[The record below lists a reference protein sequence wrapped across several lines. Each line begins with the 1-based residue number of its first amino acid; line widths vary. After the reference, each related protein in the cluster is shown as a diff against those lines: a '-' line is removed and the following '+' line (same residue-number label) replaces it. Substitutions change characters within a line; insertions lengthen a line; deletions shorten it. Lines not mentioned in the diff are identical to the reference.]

1 MKILIIG
8 CGFLGKHVAE
18 SLKHNASVTVT
29 KTTSQSSVSDVH
41 LEILKPSNYS
51 KISKLVETFD
61 TIIVTASSSNY
72 NYETS
77 YLVLA
82 RSLKKALNT
91 SKNKTLIYTSSTGVY
106 SESSGG
112 VVFENSP
119 LDLERSHILVETEK
133 TYLSLKN
140 TRVVIFRLS
149 GLIGHS
155 ERTLRQ
161 MYARY
166 ENTPLYP
173 RMANFIYAEEA
184 ACAIKYAV
192 FHPIRGLFNL
202 SSFTE
207 KNTDIFK
214 KIFNKDALLSS
225 VPNMTH
231 GGSKKI
237 ITEKI
242 RSQPNFSNLA
252 QRIKIL

>member
-18 SLKHNASVTVT
+18 ALKSKASVTVT
-29 KTTSQSSVSDVH
+29 KTSSQVPITKVH

-51 KISKLVETFD
+51 KLTKLVKDFD
-61 TIIVTASSSNY
+61 TIIVTASASNY

-82 RSLKKALNT
+82 RAVKKALT
-91 SKNKTLIYTSSTGVY
+91 ISQNKTLIYSSSTGVY

-112 VVFENSP
+112 SVFENSP
-119 LDLERSHILVETEK
+119 LDLDKSHILLETEK

-149 GLIGHS
+149 GLIGQS

-173 RMANFIYAEEA
+173 RLANFIFVEDA
-184 ACAIKYAV
+184 AYAIKYAV

-214 KIFNKDALLSS
+214 QLFNKEPSLSPT
-225 VPNMTH
+225 PNFIH
-231 GGSKKI
+231 GGSKQVN
-237 ITEKI
+237 TSKI
-242 RSQPNFSNLA
+242 RSEPFF
-252 QRIKIL
+252 I

>member
-8 CGFLGKHVAE
+8 CGFLGRHVAE
-18 SLKHNASVTVT
+18 ALKYKASVTVT
-29 KTTSQSSVSDVH
+29 KTSPQTRINEVH

-51 KISKLVETFD
+51 KLIKLVKEFD
-61 TIIVTASSSNY
+61 TIIVTVSANHY

-82 RSLKKALNT
+82 RSLKKALNF
-91 SKNKTLIYTSSTGVY
+91 SQNKTLIYTSSTGVY

-112 VVFENSP
+112 MVFENSP
-119 LDLERSHILVETEK
+119 LDLDKSHILVETEK

-149 GLIGHS
+149 GLIGQS
-155 ERTLRQ
+155 DRTLRQ

-173 RMANFIYAEEA
+173 RFANFIFVEEA
-184 ACAIKYAV
+184 TYAIEYAV

-214 KIFNKDALLSS
+214 KIFKKEATLSS
-225 VPNMTH
+225 VPNLIH

-237 ITEKI
+237 SSGKI
-242 RSQPNFSNLA
+242 RSQPNF
-252 QRIKIL
+252 